1 MAHISS
7 SLSTTCNRLV
17 KMLGL
22 LILPIAFPMAA
33 LGDAALTG
41 DPIIAGHAV
50 TKQETARLI
59 VGINMADRYLTPQ
72 NFGHIKPEDAADG
85 LIQREAYQAVGLN
98 NRQTLHDQLGG
109 PRGFKYMAYPSK
121 SNPRSFYLEM
131 TPDVAGQPSTWL
143 KFMAKPGVDLAAV
156 QPPSQAQIE
165 KTQAA
170 MDKAS
175 KYGDFDATNP
185 ADTTMGRLYI
195 ALKTY
200 QVEPSHLDIALQG
213 NRKPVGADMVRLHK
227 AGQLPA
233 FCDAVV
239 EAALPYTKN
248 KDASD
253 ATPDQLEGNKARNE
267 MFGDNLHATILSEL
281 LLNQQV
287 STKDGQ
293 FYKTPDQ
300 VATEVNEQLLRLS
313 AIRQKMQASGTEPL
327 YYSEAKQLAFFKKGV
342 PYKRDD
348 IIRKWEL
355 SLFTELVTPEPSLS
369 KPQFTWGNRVD
380 FMPVGEAAF
389 KERLAQID
397 ALIAQ
402 AKAGKKVTY
411 DYTVWKHYANKPED
425 QYQLG
430 SKLASK
436 LLELAN
442 AGGDIHMTVDRTVA
456 FRDPGV
462 VVIDQGK
469 VVGGLLAE
477 LANNRHVKLRF
488 FNNDERGTFGDGNHS
503 KSAVSNG
510 YTPNASAI
518 VGGRNIHGDYFYSW
532 MDTEFNIKG
541 KLAQS
546 IQHAQD
552 DMWDQQAKMHN
563 QPTFMRVNPTYVAP
577 AKQGDI
583 IGLAT
588 HDMPG
593 PTSHFNGLIGVLAG
607 IEMSG
612 PEYTMVQA
620 YVLPPVPNAKLDP
633 TLEAIKRAVRQGK
646 IINIVTNSPQ
656 TIDTPQISGAIVK
669 YAAHLLDEVK
679 SMPDAKGTLRV
690 FMKRKWNGVGG
701 ATLHAKVSFDD
712 RWYVS
717 DTSNNLHANGFIQHE
732 GQRYYLDDEL
742 NAVVRQW
749 GKYLMAH
756 ADVYADSAKLKTIAA
771 DIDASSFANPALNAL
786 LTLFPYQM

>member
-1 MAHISS
+1 MARRSNTQQTNRYRFFKC
-7 SLSTTCNRLV
+7 LPLLAVQMTCPMLALV
-17 KMLGL
+17 ET
-22 LILPIAFPMAA
+22 AMA
-33 LGDAALTG
+33 G

-50 TKQETARLI
+50 TQQQTAQLI
-59 VGINMADRYLTPQ
+59 VGINMADRYMTPQ
-72 NFGHIKPEDAADG
+72 NVGHIKPDDAMGG
-85 LIQREAYQAVGLN
+85 LMQKDAFKAVGLN
-98 NRQTLHDQLGG
+98 PDQAIRDQLGG
-109 PRGFKYMAYPSK
+109 PKGFEYKVHPSK

-131 TPDVAGQPSTWL
+131 VPDVPGQPTTWL
-143 KFMAKPGVDLAAV
+143 KFMAKPGVDLAKAP
-156 QPPSQAQIE
+156 PPSQEQIE

-175 KYGDFDATNP
+175 KYGDFDATNLN
-185 ADTTMGRLYI
+185 DTTMGRLYA
-195 ALKTY
+195 ALKSY
-200 QVEPSHLDIALQG
+200 QIDPSHLDTALQG
-213 NRKPVGADMVRLHK
+213 NRQPIGADMVRLHN
-227 AGQLPA
+227 AGQLPK

-239 EAALPYTKN
+239 EAALPATKN
-248 KDASD
+248 KDASV
-253 ATPDQLEGNKARNE
+253 ATPEQIEANKTRND
-267 MFGDNLHATILSEL
+267 MFGDNLHATIMSEL

-300 VATEVNEQLLRLS
+300 VATEVNNQLLRLS
-313 AIRQKMQASGTEPL
+313 AVRKKLKATGTEPL
-327 YYSEAKQLAFFKKGV
+327 YYSEAKQMAFFKKGV

-355 SLFTELVTPEPSLS
+355 GLFAELVTPEPSLS

-380 FMPVGEAAF
+380 FMPVGDAAF
-389 KERLAQID
+389 KARLGQIE

-402 AKAGKKVTY
+402 AKFGKKVTY
-411 DYTVWKHYANKPED
+411 DYTVWKHYANKPIDE
-425 QYQLG
+425 YQLG
-430 SKLASK
+430 PKLAAK

-462 VVIDQGK
+462 VMLDHGK

-477 LANNRHVKLRF
+477 LAANPNVKLRF
-488 FNNDERGTFGDGNHS
+488 FNNDERGTFGDSNHS

-510 YTPNASAI
+510 YTPEASAI

-532 MDTEFNIKG
+532 MDAEFNIKG

-546 IQHAQD
+546 IQRAQD
-552 DMWDQQAKMHN
+552 DMWNQQAKLHGEPAAIRKAAYVE
-563 QPTFMRVNPTYVAP
+563 PT
-577 AKQGDI
+577 KQGDV

-588 HDMPG
+588 HEMPG
-593 PTSHFNGLIGVLAG
+593 PTSDFNGLIGIIAG

-620 YVLPPVPNAKLDP
+620 YVLPPVPNAKIDP

-656 TIDTPQISGAIVK
+656 TIDTPQISSAIVK

-679 SMPDAKGTLRV
+679 KMPDAKGSLRI
-690 FMKRKWNGVGG
+690 FMKRKYDGVGG

-742 NAVVRQW
+742 NETVRVW
-749 GKYLMAH
+749 SKTLMDNS
-756 ADVYADSAKLKTIAA
+756 DVYASPEKLNMLAA
-771 DIDASSFANPALNAL
+771 AIDASNFANPALNAL
-786 LTLFPYQM
+786 ITLFPYQL